1 MSKQKYIQSERKHIH
16 KSAAYILAWIGML
29 VGIAT
34 MIFSICIRILPQYID
49 NDVFSRWYYIIW
61 FDWLE
66 QFTIQNNFLLIIFYA
81 LWLFAFKTKIFN
93 SNKFLVFVTSWI
105 VLVFAVAWFM
115 MSPVYVL
122 QGAIDVSMNIVI
134 DNVFIHLV
142 TPGLFVIFFS
152 FASKYPKANVKN
164 IMKFSRTWCLAFI
177 YPLLYFTYV
186 IIINFIKLP
195 DDAFNA
201 ANPSGYVSVYT
212 ILTNYNPQCIVPQW
226 SNGHWIYDNT
236 TNMAGS
242 YWRLLIVP
250 VVLIFYS
257 VELLSFTYLNNRRNN
272 AYLPGKKINTH

>member
-1 MSKQKYIQSERKHIH
+1 MSRQKYMQIIRKHNR

-34 MIFSICIRILPQYID
+34 MTFSLCIRILPQYID
-49 NDVFSRWYYIIW
+49 NNIFSKWYYIIW

-81 LWLFAFKTKIFN
+81 LWLFAIKTKIFN
-93 SNKFLVFVTSWI
+93 SNKFLVFVASWI

-122 QGAIDVSMNIVI
+122 QGSVDVSVNIAV
-134 DNVFIHLV
+134 DNVLIHLV
-142 TPGLFVIFFS
+142 TPGLFVIFFY
-152 FASKYPKANVKN
+152 FASKYPASNIKN
-164 IMKFSRTWCLAFI
+164 IMKFSRTWCFAFI

-186 IIINFIKLP
+186 VVINFIKLP
-195 DDAFNA
+195 DDAFRA
-201 ANPSGYVSVYT
+201 SNPHGYVSVYS
-212 ILTNYNPQCIVPQW
+212 ILTNYNPRCIVPKWVDGQW
-226 SNGHWIYDNT
+226 NYDYNPD
-236 TNMAGS
+236 MIGS

-257 VELLSFTYLNNRRNN
+257 IELLSFTYLNNRRNK
-272 AYLPGKKINTH
+272 AYLPNKKINTH